1 MMVPSV
7 AVFVIVVMVVAAVRA
22 AFGLKRGLHFHELRS
37 EAMKHIFDH
46 VVGPNTK
53 SVVSNFSRQV
63 PVSQMP
69 REPHELMGI
78 FVSDFYDQLRS
89 CLNPQPPSI
98 FQLQAIA
105 IGHRNG
111 LRKVKQDIFAM
122 IRSQANTAAMARIK
136 IQRQSACRFFIRPM
150 PGGAMNRSIAHCRPQ
165 YRK

>member
-1 MMVPSV
+1 MSPTV
-7 AVFVIVVMVVAAVRA
+7 AVFVIVVMAAVRA
-22 AFGLKRGLHFHELRS
+22 AFGLKRGLQLHQLRS
-37 EAMKHIFDH
+37 KTVEHIFDY

-69 REPHELMGI
+69 RKAHELMGI
-78 FVSDFYDQLRS
+78 FVSDFHNQLGS
-89 CLNPQPPSI
+89 SLNLQPPPV

-122 IRSQANTAAMARIK
+122 IRSQANTAAMARVEIESE
-136 IQRQSACRFFIRPM
+136 SACRFFLRPT
-150 PGGAMNRSIAHCRPQ
+150 PGRAMNGSIAHCHPQ

>member
-1 MMVPSV
+1 MMMPAV
-7 AVFVIVVMVVAAVRA
+7 AVFMIVVMAAVRA
-22 AFGLKRGLHFHELRS
+22 AFGLKRGLHLHELRS
-37 EAMKHIFDH
+37 KAMEHIFDY

-69 REPHELMGI
+69 RKAQKLMGI
-78 FVSDFYDQLRS
+78 FVSDFHNRLRS
-89 CLNPQPPSI
+89 SLNLQPPPV

-111 LRKVKQDIFAM
+111 LRKVKQDIFSLV
-122 IRSQANTAAMARIK
+122 RSQANTSAVARIE
-136 IQRQSACRFFIRPM
+136 IERQSACRFFFRPM
-150 PGGAMNRSIAHCRPQ
+150 PGGAMNGSIAHCHPQ